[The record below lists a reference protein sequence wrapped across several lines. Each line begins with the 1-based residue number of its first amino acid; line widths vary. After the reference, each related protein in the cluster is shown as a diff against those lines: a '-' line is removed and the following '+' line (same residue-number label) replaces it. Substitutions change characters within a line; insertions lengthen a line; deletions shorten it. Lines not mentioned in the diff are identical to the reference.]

1 MNLSN
6 SISEIELKELYRAEK
21 YSKSNLRSTTGAT
34 IEIIKA
40 GETNSD
46 SGPDFRNA
54 LIKINGKTL
63 RGDIEFHRKS
73 SDWYS
78 HSHHTDR
85 KYNAVV
91 LQIVGINDSKE
102 ESKTES
108 GRVIET
114 LELGRFLLPDA
125 ESFLK
130 SRRNSDSEFKLRC
143 SEKNGEVSREMKLE
157 YLKHLGEK
165 RFLHKVGRYEERLKD
180 IIDENRPVVFETNQ
194 RYFKD
199 FSELAIE
206 HRTYTTEE
214 LKREEYW
221 DQLLYEG
228 IIEGLGYSK
237 NTITFRKLSQNVSL
251 KFLIE
256 QSKGKLLATEAILF
270 GVAGLI
276 PGSYEKYDDES
287 KSYIRNLSSIWQES
301 KKDYKREHIDETEWL
316 FHRLR
321 PQNFPTV
328 RLAGASV
335 LFSRRL
341 RFFSARL
348 LLQDAAERDDAGF
361 LRTWRDFLIVPSGGY
376 WATHYVFGTRAA
388 SRLRML
394 IGAGRANEIIVN
406 VVLPLLYLRGK
417 IFDLPYFQDKGMKIM
432 EQFRPLEDNN
442 LTMAMKE
449 QLFDGDNVFE
459 TALHQQ
465 GAIQLYRTLCSER
478 RCSRCKIGKLAFER
492 NDVKA

>member
-1 MNLSN
+1 MNSDN
-6 SISEIELKELYRAEK
+6 FISEIELKELYRAEK
-21 YSKSNLRSTTGAT
+21 YLKSNLQSTTGST
-34 IEIIKA
+34 IEIIKT

-46 SGPDFRNA
+46 SGPDFKNA
-54 LIKINGKTL
+54 LVKINGKTL
-63 RGDIEFHRKS
+63 RGDIEFHKRS
-73 SDWYS
+73 SDWYG
-78 HSHHTDR
+78 HEHYKDR
-85 KYNAVV
+85 KYNGVILQVV
-91 LQIVGINDSKE
+91 GVNDSKQE
-102 ESKTES
+102 VRTES
-108 GRVIET
+108 GRLVET
-114 LELGRFLLPDA
+114 LELTGYLSADWQ
-125 ESFLK
+125 SFLK
-130 SRRNSDSEFKLRC
+130 SHRNVEGEFILKCSQKNKQVSFDLKLD
-143 SEKNGEVSREMKLE
+143 

-180 IIDENRPVVFETNQ
+180 IIDENRPVVFETKQ

-199 FSELAIE
+199 FAELAIE
-206 HRTYTTEE
+206 HRTYTDEE

-228 IIEGLGYSK
+228 VFEGLGYSK
-237 NTITFRKLSQNVSL
+237 NAITFRKLSQNVYL

-256 QSKGKLLATEAILF
+256 QSKGNLIATEAILF
-270 GVAGLI
+270 GVAGLL
-276 PGSYEKYDDES
+276 PVSYEKYDDET
-287 KSYIRNLSSIWQES
+287 KSYIKNLSSIWQEV
-301 KKDYKREHIDETEWL
+301 KKGYRREHIDETEWL

-335 LFSRRL
+335 LFSKRL

-376 WATHYVFGTRAA
+376 WANHYVFGNKAA

-406 VVLPLLYLRGK
+406 VVLPLLYLRGQ
-417 IFDLPYFQDKGMKIM
+417 IFGLSYFQDKAQKIM
-432 EQFRPLEDNN
+432 EEFHPLEDNN
-442 LTMAMKE
+442 LTLAIKE

-459 TALHQQ
+459 SVVYQQ
-465 GAIQLYRTLCSER
+465 GAIQLYRTLCSEG
-478 RCSRCKIGKLAFER
+478 RCSRCRIGKKVFEK
-492 NDVKA
+492 NSIKA

>member
-1 MNLSN
+1 MNLNN
-6 SISEIELKELYRAEK
+6 SISEIQLKEIYRAEK
-21 YSKSNLRSTTGAT
+21 FSKSNLRSTTGAA

-40 GETNSD
+40 GDTNSD
-46 SGPDFRNA
+46 SGPDFKNA

-63 RGDIEFHRKS
+63 RGDIEFHKKS
-73 SDWYS
+73 SEWYS
-78 HSHHTDR
+78 HEHYTDR
-85 KYNAVV
+85 RYNAVV
-91 LQIVGINDSKE
+91 LQIVSVNDSKE
-102 ESKTES
+102 APRTES

-114 LELGRFLLPDA
+114 VELTRFLLPDA
-125 ESFLK
+125 ESILQLRK
-130 SRRNSDSEFKLRC
+130 NSDREFTLRC
-143 SEKNGEVSREMKLE
+143 SEKNGEVSRDIKLE
-157 YLKHLGEK
+157 YLKRLGEK

-180 IIDENRPVVFETNQ
+180 IIDENRPVVFETKQ
-194 RYFKD
+194 RYFRD

-206 HRTYTTEE
+206 HRTYSTEE

-228 IIEGLGYSK
+228 VIEGLGYSK

-251 KFLIE
+251 KFLTE
-256 QSKGKLLATEAILF
+256 QSKGKLLNTEAIFF
-270 GVAGLI
+270 GVAGLL

-287 KSYIRNLSSIWQES
+287 RLYIKNLSLIWEDS
-301 KKDYKREHIDETEWL
+301 KKSYKREHIDETEWL

-328 RLAGASV
+328 RLAGASI
-335 LFSRRL
+335 LFSKRL
-341 RFFSARL
+341 RYFSARL
-348 LLQDAAERDDAGF
+348 LLQDAAEKDDAGF
-361 LRTWRDFLIVPSGGY
+361 IRTWRDFLIVPSGGY
-376 WATHYVFGTRAA
+376 WANHYVFGTRAA

-417 IFDLPYFQDKGMKIM
+417 TFELPYFQDKAIKIM
-432 EQFRPLEDNN
+432 EQFHPLEDNN
-442 LTMAMKE
+442 LTLAMKE

-459 TALHQQ
+459 SVLHQQ

-478 RCSRCKIGKLAFER
+478 RCSRCKIGKQVFEK
-492 NDVKA
+492 NQVKA